1 MQGVDSRLARFVN
14 ASASMLMPTV
24 SRYMT
29 ANPRTVSPAD
39 PMTVAHEVMRE
50 RGFRHLPVV
59 HHGKLVGILSD
70 RDLHLLEA
78 LRYESP
84 DQVAVGEAMRRVA
97 IAVAPETPL
106 DEAIER
112 MSQERCDAIAVVGPE
127 GVVGIFTATD
137 ALWALADLLRREAA

>member
-1 MQGVDSRLARFVN
+1 
-14 ASASMLMPTV
+14 MPSV

-29 ANPRTVSPAD
+29 TKPRTVAPTD
-39 PMTVAHEVMRE
+39 PMTVAHELMRE

-59 HHGKLVGILSD
+59 HEGKLIGILSD

-84 DQVAVGEAMRRVA
+84 DQVAVGEAMRPVA
-97 IAVAPETPL
+97 ISVAPETPL
-106 DEAIER
+106 DEVIDR
-112 MSQERCDAIAVVGPE
+112 MSLERCDAIAVVGRD